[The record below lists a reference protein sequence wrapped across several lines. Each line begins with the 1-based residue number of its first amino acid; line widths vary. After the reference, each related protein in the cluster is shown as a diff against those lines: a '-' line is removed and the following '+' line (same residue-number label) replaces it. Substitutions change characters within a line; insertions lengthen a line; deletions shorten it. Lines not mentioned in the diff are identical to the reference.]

1 MAQFGHRYF
10 QNNHHRYET
19 AEATFLFFFF
29 FHNNKNLT
37 LAMTNDIFQFIQM
50 IFGKGKNLFSDA
62 GFFSLTRGINE
73 RDIAALPNKFCD
85 RHHKVFKNF
94 GREF

>member
-1 MAQFGHRYF
+1 
-10 QNNHHRYET
+10 
-19 AEATFLFFFF
+19 
-29 FHNNKNLT
+29 
-37 LAMTNDIFQFIQM
+37 M

-73 RDIAALPNKFCD
+73 RDIAARPNKFCD

-94 GREF
+94 GREFSQTLHAIFLEVHNYFLSCCP

>member
-1 MAQFGHRYF
+1 
-10 QNNHHRYET
+10 
-19 AEATFLFFFF
+19 
-29 FHNNKNLT
+29 
-37 LAMTNDIFQFIQM
+37 MTNDIFQFIQM

-73 RDIAALPNKFCD
+73 RDIAALANKFCD

-94 GREF
+94 GREFSQALQAIFLEVHNYFLSCCP